1 VRQEGQRGSG
11 TSRPG
16 SWAHRALGVGGR
28 VLGSAGH
35 ALASGEHLA
44 TEALVA
50 FVDGEL
56 GLGPHQ
62 RAAAHLAECSECS
75 AEVRAQLQ
83 ARSAVRAAAA
93 PCTPAGLLGVLRNIP
108 DFGGVSGGASRWPGG
123 VVQNPDG
130 AWVSVLRPEHFGA
143 DRSPTMNPPGA
154 DRSPTMNPP
163 GVDRPPT
170 MNPGPAGPR
179 GALPLAL
186 LAVATL
192 AAGVLAATGSAV
204 DEPPPGTGPGS
215 VDQARLWPSTSGA
228 PVGRPALLS
237 PQTGTSPSP
246 VQAVLST
253 PARR

>member
-1 VRQEGQRGSG
+1 MRQEGQRGSG

-16 SWAHRALGVGGR
+16 SWAHRALGAGGR

-56 GLGPHQ
+56 GLGAHQ
-62 RAAAHLAECSECS
+62 RAAAHLAGCSECS

-83 ARSAVRAAAA
+83 ARSAVRAAEA

-130 AWVSVLRPEHFGA
+130 AWVSVLRPEHF
-143 DRSPTMNPPGA
+143 GA